1 MRRPVNYA
9 AMCGA
14 RVALAARLNF
24 LWGQNCVCVS
34 RLVDCSSPVKLTYI
48 EL

>member
-9 AMCGA
+9 AMSGA
-14 RVALAARLNF
+14 RVALVARLNF

-34 RLVDCSSPVKLTYI
+34 RLVDCTSPVKLRYI